1 MKPYV
6 ERLAT
11 FTVKDGEFDIQLW
24 AEGYRP
30 LTGKVYRIKVPVPAE
45 LVGETVEV
53 EIKPEPV
60 RGAASTS

>member
-1 MKPYV
+1 MKQFV

-24 AEGYRP
+24 ADGYRP

-45 LVGETVEV
+45 LLGPTMEA
-53 EIKPEPV
+53 EIEPV
-60 RGAASTS
+60 KEPAP